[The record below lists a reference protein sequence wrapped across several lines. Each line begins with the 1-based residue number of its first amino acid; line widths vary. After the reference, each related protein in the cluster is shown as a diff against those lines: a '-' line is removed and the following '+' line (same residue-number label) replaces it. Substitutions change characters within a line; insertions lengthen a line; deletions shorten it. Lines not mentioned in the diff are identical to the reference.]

1 MDEDKNS
8 HGFIIPDSFLT
19 QLEEYTR
26 GYMLLVCND
35 KGELYAHEAY
45 DNPVIKL
52 GLINFGNMHI
62 SAALRHM
69 HNMAL
74 KEEEGMYG
82 PFPEDEE
89 NDDDE
94 DREDS
99 ED

>member
-1 MDEDKNS
+1 MDNEEYNQ
-8 HGFIIPDSFLT
+8 HGFALPESFLA
-19 QLEEYTR
+19 QLGEFTR

-52 GLINFGNMHI
+52 GIINFGDMHI

-74 KEEEGMYG
+74 KEEEEMDIQD
-82 PFPEDEE
+82 PEGGL
-89 NDDDE
+89 DDLLD
-94 DREDS
+94 
-99 ED
+99 